1 MENIDYGKI
10 VDIFESVSR
19 KISDYG
25 FQVPVFKP
33 IRQMIKSIPIK
44 FQLPALRNQDD
55 VDEIRLNRILAR
67 IDGSERVAHNKSLL
81 MNQFQAIWRWMSR

>member
-10 VDIFESVSR
+10 VDIFESVSSR
-19 KISDYG
+19 ISDYG

-55 VDEIRLNRILAR
+55 VDEIRLNKILAR
-67 IDGSERVAHNKSLL
+67 INGSERVVQNQSLI
-81 MNQFQAIWRWMSR
+81 NDQFQAIWRWISR